1 MFVGSCTRLS
11 MRMPRDHPTQPC
23 YRCFTFL
30 VGQRLPRRHVFSGSF
45 SVADERMPK
54 PFYHPSRPPVVV
66 RFRSLTD
73 LLRWPPLLN
82 LPFMFQLLPMPS
94 ASLPQPGQLVHVRHR
109 PFVVRDVRASAL
121 PARGSAEKQNLVT
134 LSSLEDEGLGE
145 EMTVLWELEPGAVCH
160 EESGLPT
167 PKAFDEPRRLEA
179 FLDAVRWGA
188 VSQADETALQSP
200 FRSGIEVDEYQLDPV
215 VRALSM
221 PRVNLL
227 IADDVGLGKTVET
240 GLVAQEL
247 ILRHRVRTVLV
258 VCPSS
263 LQVQWRDE
271 MRDKFGLD
279 FRIVDTEL
287 MRDLRRRRGLH
298 VNPWSHFPR
307 LITSVDFLKRERPL
321 RLFRECLPSNG
332 ESTYPRRF
340 DLLVVDEAHNV
351 APSGRGKYATDSQ
364 RTAAIRT
371 LAPHFEHR
379 LFLSATPHNG
389 YRESFSALLELLDNQ
404 RFARNVMPNR
414 GQLEAVMVRRM
425 KSELKTRWDGSRR
438 FADRKVFPIE
448 VDYTPAERRAHQA
461 LRLYAE
467 ARQASAVADGECFAT
482 EFVMKLLKKR
492 LFSSPAA
499 FATTLEKHIKTVGLG
514 SGSEAHAWRKQLE
527 NADEDNAND
536 DDYET
541 TTLEAVETASKVAR
555 PLSTEE
561 KKLLGEL
568 REYAST
574 ASSAADSKARALI
587 KWVTEIVRPNGKWT
601 NERVIIF
608 TEYRTTQKWLHGLLA
623 AAGLAADKRLLMI
636 YGGMDHEEREAA
648 KAAFQA
654 DPEIAPV
661 RILLATDAASEGIN
675 LQNHCHILIHT
686 EIPWNPNRLE
696 QRNGRVD
703 RHGQKAETVEIFHF
717 VGKGFNEVTPT
728 AAPGELEGDLEFLMR
743 AALKVEAIREDLGKV
758 GPVIAEQVEE
768 AMLGKRKTLDT
779 TRAERDSEPV
789 RKMLKFERKLEEQLE
804 RMAKQLHETKREL
817 HLTPDA
823 IKNVV
828 EVGLALAGQPPL
840 KEARVKGLWPDAK
853 RKACPVFTVP
863 VMSGSWAL
871 CAQGLEHPHTK
882 EIRPIVFDP
891 NDGRDRDDVVLAHLN
906 HRLVQM
912 CLRLL
917 RAEIWSHGGSR
928 KLNRVAVRIVPD
940 SALESPAV
948 IAHGRLV
955 VLGGDNHRL
964 HEEVIIAG
972 GFIKEGRFTR
982 MNVGETKAAYDAAT
996 DERSPEAVEN
1006 RLLQLWP
1013 RLETALMAALEGRR
1027 DDRTKNLKGFLDAR
1041 AEKEVANMSSV
1052 LNELKTA
1059 IEAELNTKIDPQ
1071 AEFSFVEKEQFQ
1083 RDLGSLRKRLAD
1095 IPVEIEREAKHLRER
1110 FRDPKPRLFPV
1121 AVTFLIP
1128 PRAVRSI
1135 TH

>member
-1 MFVGSCTRLS
+1 
-11 MRMPRDHPTQPC
+11 
-23 YRCFTFL
+23 
-30 VGQRLPRRHVFSGSF
+30 
-45 SVADERMPK
+45 
-54 PFYHPSRPPVVV
+54 
-66 RFRSLTD
+66 
-73 LLRWPPLLN
+73 
-82 LPFMFQLLPMPS
+82 MPS
-94 ASLPQPGQLVHVRHR
+94 ASELPQPGQLVHVRHR
-109 PFVVRDVRASAL
+109 PFIVREVRASAL
-121 PARGSAEKQNLVT
+121 PSRGNSERQNLVT

-145 EMTVLWELEPGAVCH
+145 EMTVIWELEPGAVRH

-167 PKAFDEPRRLEA
+167 PKAFDDPRRLEA
-179 FLDAVRWGA
+179 FLDSVRWGA
-188 VSQADETALQSP
+188 VSQADERALQSP
-200 FRSGIEVDEYQLDPV
+200 FRSGIEIDDYQLDPV

-227 IADDVGLGKTVET
+227 IADDVGLGKTIET

-279 FRIVDTEL
+279 FRIVDTDL

-351 APSGRGKYATDSQ
+351 APSGRGKYALDSQ

-389 YRESFSALLELLDNQ
+389 YWESFSALLELLDNQ
-404 RFARNVMPNR
+404 RFARTIKPNR

-425 KSELKTRWDGSRR
+425 KSELKVRWDGSRR
-438 FADRKVFPIE
+438 FADRKVLPIE
-448 VDYTPAERRAHQA
+448 VDYTPEERRAHRA
-461 LRLYAE
+461 LRLYGE
-467 ARQASAVADGECFAT
+467 ARQSAATADGERFAT

-514 SGSEAHAWRKQLE
+514 AGLSEGRAWRNQLE
-527 NADEDNAND
+527 EADEDHAND
-536 DDYET
+536 EDHET
-541 TTLEAVETASKVAR
+541 ITLEAMETASKVSR
-555 PLSTEE
+555 PITAEE

-568 REYAST
+568 RDYAT
-574 ASSAADSKARALI
+574 AASSYADSKAKALI
-587 KWVTEIVRPNGKWT
+587 AWLTAIVRPGGNWS

-623 AAGLAADKRLLMI
+623 SAGLAADKRLLMI
-636 YGGMDHEEREAA
+636 YGGMDNQEREEA

-654 DPEIAPV
+654 EPEVSPV
-661 RILLATDAASEGIN
+661 RILLVTDAASEGIN
-675 LQNHCHILIHT
+675 LQKHCHTLVHN

-703 RHGQKAETVEIFHF
+703 RHGQKSKSVDVFHF
-717 VGKGFNEVTPT
+717 VGKGFNEVAP
-728 AAPGELEGDLEFLMR
+728 AASPGELEGDLEFLMR

-768 AMLGKRKTLDT
+768 AMLGKRRVLDT
-779 TRAERDSEPV
+779 NRAETDSEPV

-804 RMAKQLHETKREL
+804 RLSKQLHETKREL
-817 HLTPDA
+817 HLSPDS

-840 KEARVKGLWPDAK
+840 REAKAKGLWPDAK
-853 RKACPVFTVP
+853 RRDCPVFKVP

-871 CAQGLEHPHTK
+871 CAEGLEHPHTK
-882 EIRPIVFDP
+882 GIRPIVFDP
-891 NDGRDRDDVVLAHLN
+891 NLAADRDDVVLAHLN

-917 RAEIWSHGGSR
+917 RAEIWSHGGSK
-928 KLNRVAVRIVPD
+928 KLNRVTVRVVPD
-940 SALESPAV
+940 AALESPAV

-964 HEEVIIAG
+964 HEEVIMAG
-972 GFIKEGRFTR
+972 GFIKEGRFNR
-982 MNVGETKAAYDAAT
+982 MNVGETKATYEAAT
-996 DERSPEAVEN
+996 DERASEEVER
-1006 RLLQLWP
+1006 RLLDLWP
-1013 RLETALMAALEGRR
+1013 RLESSLMSALEARR
-1027 DDRTKNLKGFLDAR
+1027 DDRTKNLQTFLDAR
-1041 AEKEVANMSSV
+1041 AEKEVQNMTSI
-1052 LNELKTA
+1052 LNELKNS
-1059 IEAELNTKIDPQ
+1059 IEAELNTTVDAQ

-1095 IPVEIEREAKHLRER
+1095 IPEEIKRETKHLRER
-1110 FRDPKPRLFPV
+1110 FRDPKPQLFPV

-1128 PRAVRSI
+1128 PRSI
-1135 TH
+1135 REITR